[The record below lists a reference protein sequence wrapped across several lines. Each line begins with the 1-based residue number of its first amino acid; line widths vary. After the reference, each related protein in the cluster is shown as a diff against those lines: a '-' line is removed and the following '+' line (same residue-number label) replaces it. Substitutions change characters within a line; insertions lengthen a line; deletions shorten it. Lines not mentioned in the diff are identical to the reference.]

1 MMEPTEEQYRE
12 WSMKA
17 QWSTDLARMAYQAG
31 ADAELEACQQW
42 LVDHYTSNGAVNVWR
57 WPIQLRAA
65 RRPKP
70 QPADESAEQQARD
83 LLDRMGVP
91 DAQSFSAGD
100 LVELANL
107 IAMRPKPPG
116 LKQQALSELQAVID
130 YSRDNGV
137 AIYTGRILRAI
148 ESLPDE

>member
-31 ADAELEACQQW
+31 ADAELEACCEW
-42 LVDHYTSNGAVNVWR
+42 IEALPFDAAINEDS
-57 WPIQLRAA
+57 LREV
-65 RRPKP
+65 RRPKS
-70 QPADESAEQQARD
+70 QPANESAEQQARD